1 MHTVRIR
8 NVTIGKG
15 RPKICVPIVS
25 PTLEEIIR
33 EAGSFSSIPIDL
45 AEWRADWYEDV
56 FNMAKLLDTARALRE
71 SLGEI
76 PLLFTFRTKTEG
88 GAKAI
93 SDEQYKALNIAIIES
108 GCADLIDVE
117 IFSKKAVAGE
127 IISAAHAGKVTVIGS
142 NHDFHQ
148 TPSQGEIVK
157 RLCHMRK
164 AGADIPK
171 IAVMPQSEQ
180 DVLTLLSATLE
191 MSRQHADCPIITMS
205 MAKTGLISRLAGET
219 FGSAVTFGAASKAS
233 APGQIGVK
241 ELAQALDIIHGSL
254 RDY

>member
-1 MHTVRIR
+1 MNPVIIR
-8 NVTIGKG
+8 NITIGKG
-15 RPKICVPIVS
+15 RPKICVPI
-25 PTLEEIIR
+25 TGQTAEEILT
-33 EAGSFSSIPIDL
+33 EAESFPSLPADL

-56 FNMAKLLDTARALRE
+56 FDMEKLLGTGRALRKA
-71 SLGEI
+71 LGEI
-76 PLLFTFRTKTEG
+76 PLLFTFRTKAEG
-88 GAKAI
+88 GEKEI
-93 SDEQYKALNIAIIES
+93 SDEQYQILNTAMAES
-108 GCADLIDVE
+108 GHADLIDVE
-117 IFSKKAVAGE
+117 IFSKETVAE
-127 IISAAHAGKVTVIGS
+127 KIISAAHENNVKIVGS
-142 NHDFHQ
+142 NHNFHT

-157 RLCHMRK
+157 RLCHMRN